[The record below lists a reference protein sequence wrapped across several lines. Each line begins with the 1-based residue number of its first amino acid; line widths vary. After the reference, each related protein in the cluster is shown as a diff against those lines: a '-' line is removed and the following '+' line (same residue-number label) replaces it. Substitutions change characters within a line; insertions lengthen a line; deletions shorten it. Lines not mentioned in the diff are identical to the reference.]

1 MGFTSWTSF
10 QLYLRHVMT
19 RDELSEGRCGTG
31 SLRYL
36 HGAEGWCM
44 HARAHVHTHT
54 HTYTHTFLLAKLRN
68 GSKIMEGIFV
78 WFCFCVLP
86 VNTEPMWLH
95 PTLGLEMR
103 DEGLIKLLWWLI
115 LFPNTHWDFSVL
127 FVLFS
132 VSLGLLK
139 LCFRTDISRALLM
152 VIRHFICQA
161 LEMI

>member
-44 HARAHVHTHT
+44 HARAHMHTHT
-54 HTYTHTFLLAKLRN
+54 HTHTHILI
-68 GSKIMEGIFV
+68 SKIEKRIQNHGGD
-78 WFCFCVLP
+78 FCLIFCVLP

-103 DEGLIKLLWWLI
+103 DEGLVKLLWWLI

>member
-19 RDELSEGRCGTG
+19 CDELSEGRCGTG

-36 HGAEGWCM
+36 HGAGGWCT
-44 HARAHVHTHT
+44 HTHT
-54 HTYTHTFLLAKLRN
+54 HTQIFLLAKLRN
-68 GSKIMEGIFV
+68 RCKIMEGIFV

-103 DEGLIKLLWWLI
+103 DGGLVRLLWWLI